1 MCNLQIGQFEKR
13 KDVFW
18 LILHSEREW
27 YGGTYKPTELEE
39 SPGLQIYV
47 ISNPLTLLFI
57 YVCVLCVFVCCVCCQ
72 QMMKSNNKT
81 PLFFHIPDTPIVVLC
96 SDILLNFQHF
106 FVFKGCF
113 REQSYYFIL
122 I

>member
-27 YGGTYKPTELEE
+27 HGGTYKPTELEE
-39 SPGLQIYV
+39 SPGLKIYV

-57 YVCVLCVFVCCVCCQ
+57 YVCVLCVLPSDDEKQ
-72 QMMKSNNKT
+72 QQNT
-81 PLFFHIPDTPIVVLC
+81 
-96 SDILLNFQHF
+96 
-106 FVFKGCF
+106 FVFPYC
-113 REQSYYFIL
+113 
-122 I
+122 